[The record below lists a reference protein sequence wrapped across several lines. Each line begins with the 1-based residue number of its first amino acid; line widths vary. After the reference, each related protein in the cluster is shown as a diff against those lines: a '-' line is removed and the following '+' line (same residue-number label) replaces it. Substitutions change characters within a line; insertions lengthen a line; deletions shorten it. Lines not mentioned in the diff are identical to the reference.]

1 MPRLAA
7 SASAVLLSLGGAFA
21 ASEVRFLVVGDFGE
35 HGKAD
40 QTPVA
45 VSMGRV
51 AESFGPDWVLSTGC
65 VLACSL
71 CGGLVHATNYST
83 GVHPPAPTAHASRR
97 SDNVYDKGITGVD
110 DPLWK
115 ANFQVCLRC
124 ASRGTNCVLV

>member
-65 VLACSL
+65 VQARRTDSCARNL
-71 CGGLVHATNYST
+71 YST
-83 GVHPPAPTAHASRR
+83 GVTNAPPAHASRR

-115 ANFQVCLRC
+115 ANFQVCLCC
-124 ASRGTNCVLV
+124 ASRGTKCVLI